1 MGAKQFFMVALATL
15 VWSSA
20 GSTQTPAPGASKSA
34 HAPRPGVLETYKD
47 WTIGCD
53 NRNRCEAVS
62 LLPEDG
68 EWPDAPIMV
77 GVVRDAGPDTAAE
90 VWVSRDAKGGGEF
103 SFHVDGRRIA
113 SAMSREG
120 DATVRGPQA
129 SALAIAMARGGT
141 LEIRSG
147 GRVLGKPSL
156 AGSGAALRYMDAR
169 QGRAGTSTALVA
181 SGALGPIAVRA
192 APIVPTIRRAPLP
205 ATTTPAVLWREEL
218 TAIGKFTRCT
228 DEMKGAQQPE
238 LHRLSKIE
246 TLILVPCGSGAYNF
260 TAVPVIA
267 TGDPGRRAF
276 RLASF
281 DLKPGWSEEE
291 ARPMLVN
298 AGWTA
303 NKLRL
308 DSFAKG
314 RGIGDC
320 GGSEAYVWDG
330 TRFRLIEATSMGECR
345 GAWHWIRTWSAQ
357 VTE

>member
-1 MGAKQFFMVALATL
+1 MGAKHFFLTALAVL
-15 VWSSA
+15 
-20 GSTQTPAPGASKSA
+20 GSTGTGAAQAPKPGA
-34 HAPRPGVLETYKD
+34 LETYKD

-62 LLPEDG
+62 LLPEGG
-68 EWPDAPIMV
+68 EWPDSPIMV
-77 GVVRDAGPDTAAE
+77 GVVREAGPDAAAE

-113 SAMSREG
+113 SAMSRDG
-120 DATVRGPQA
+120 DATLRGPQA
-129 SALAIAMARGGT
+129 SALAIAMARGSV
-141 LEIRSG
+141 LEIKAG
-147 GRVLGKPSL
+147 GRSLGKPSL
-156 AGSGAALRYMDAR
+156 AGTGAALRHMDAR

-181 SGALGPIAVRA
+181 TGAMGPIAVRA
-192 APIVPTIRRAPLP
+192 APAAPTIRRAPLP
-205 ATTTPAVLWREEL
+205 GAGTPAALWREEL
-218 TAIGKFTRCT
+218 TAIGKFTRCA
-228 DEMKGAQQPE
+228 DEMKGAEPPQ
-238 LHRLSKIE
+238 LYRLSRTE

-260 TAVPVIA
+260 TSIPVIA
-267 TGDPGRRAF
+267 TGEAGRRAF
-276 RLASF
+276 RLAGF
-281 DLKPGWSEEE
+281 DMKPGWSEEE

-298 AGWTA
+298 AGWTQD
-303 NKLRL
+303 KLRL

-314 RGIGDC
+314 RGLGDC

>member
-1 MGAKQFFMVALATL
+1 MGAKDFFMVALAAL
-15 VWSSA
+15 GWSGAVSA
-20 GSTQTPAPGASKSA
+20 QAPATQARALPPKPAA
-34 HAPRPGVLETYKD
+34 LETYKD

-53 NRNRCEAVS
+53 NRNRCETVS
-62 LLPEDG
+62 LLPDG
-68 EWPDAPIMV
+68 GAWPDSPVMV
-77 GVVRDAGPDTAAE
+77 GVVREAGPDAAAE
-90 VWVSRDAKGGGEF
+90 VWVSRDTNSGGEI
-103 SFHVDGRRIA
+103 SIHVDGRRVA
-113 SAMSREG
+113 SAMSRDG
-120 DATVRGPQA
+120 DATIRGPQA
-129 SALAIAMARGGT
+129 AALAIAMARGSA
-141 LEIRSG
+141 LELRMG
-147 GRVLGKPSL
+147 NRLLGKPSL

-181 SGALGPIAVRA
+181 TGPLGPLAVRA
-192 APIVPTIRRAPLP
+192 APAAPVIKRAPLP
-205 ATTTPAVLWREEL
+205 AATAPAALWREEL
-218 TAIGKFTRCT
+218 TALGKFTRCA
-228 DEMKGAQQPE
+228 DEMKGAEPPQ
-238 LHRLSKIE
+238 LYRLSRTE

-260 TAVPVIA
+260 TSVPVIA
-267 TGDPGRRAF
+267 TGDAGRRAF

-298 AGWTA
+298 VGWTA
-303 NKLRL
+303 DKLRL

-357 VTE
+357 VAE

>member
-1 MGAKQFFMVALATL
+1 MGAKHYFLVALAAL
-15 VWSSA
+15 GWSGA
-20 GSTQTPAPGASKSA
+20 GATQAPAPKALTPK
-34 HAPRPGVLETYKD
+34 PGVLETYRD

-62 LLPEDG
+62 LLPEGSD
-68 EWPDAPIMV
+68 WPDGPVMV
-77 GVVRDAGPDTAAE
+77 GIVRDAGPDTAAE
-90 VWVSRDAKGGGEF
+90 VWVSRDGKGGGEF

-113 SAMSREG
+113 SAMSRDG

-129 SALAIAMARGGT
+129 SALAIAMARGGV

-147 GRVLGKPSL
+147 NRLLGKPSL

-181 SGALGPIAVRA
+181 TGAMGPIAVRA
-192 APIVPTIRRAPLP
+192 APAAPTVRRAPLP
-205 ATTTPAVLWREEL
+205 VGPAPAGLWREEL
-218 TAIGKFTRCT
+218 TALAKFTRCT
-228 DEMKGAQQPE
+228 DEMRRGQSPE
-238 LHRLSKIE
+238 QYRLSKTE
-246 TLILVPCGSGAYNF
+246 TLILVPCGSGAYNS

-267 TGDPGRRAF
+267 TGVAGRRVF

-303 NKLRL
+303 DKLRL

-314 RGIGDC
+314 RGLGDC